1 MNFKEELEKRKSEL
15 EEILEKY
22 LPAEEGFCKEL
33 AQAMNYSMRAG
44 GKRLRPLL
52 MAETY
57 KMFGGT
63 SQIIQPFLAAIEMI
77 HTYSLIHDDR
87 KILRLAEPLAYSPVK
102 RGFAECWEGRVWM

>member
-63 SQIIQPFLAAIEMI
+63 SQIDSAV
-77 HTYSLIHDDR
+77 SGGNRDDSY
-87 KILRLAEPLAYSPVK
+87 L
-102 RGFAECWEGRVWM
+102 FADSR